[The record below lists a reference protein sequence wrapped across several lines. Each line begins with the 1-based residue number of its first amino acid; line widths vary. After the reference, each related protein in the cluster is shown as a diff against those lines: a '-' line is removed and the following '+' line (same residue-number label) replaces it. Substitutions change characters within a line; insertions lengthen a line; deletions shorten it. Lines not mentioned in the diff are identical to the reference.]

1 MDVVTASTMWAG
13 PSNDLLQVLVEP
25 TPEPWGVT
33 WDDLPDDVD
42 VGFVVFRELDA
53 NEEPT
58 GRVAGIEILDFLRF
72 DRWDAVPR
80 FPLLWQVPGWEP
92 LPLVDLLRRLQ
103 AELRER
109 ARVAAATPPAR
120 RAE

>member
-1 MDVVTASTMWAG
+1 MWAG
-13 PSNDLLQVLVEP
+13 PRNDLLQVFIEP

-33 WDDLPDDVD
+33 WDDLPDDLD
-42 VGFVVFRELDA
+42 YEFVVFRELDA

-58 GRVAGIEILDFLRF
+58 GPVAGIEILDFLCF

-80 FPLLWQVPGWEP
+80 LPLLWQLPGAEP
-92 LPLVDLLRRLQ
+92 LPLVELLRRLQ
-103 AELRER
+103 PELRER
-109 ARVAAATPPAR
+109 ARLADAAPSP